1 MVTILRVLG
10 TVAAS
15 AALFGLSL
23 CPSDSLAKSPSD
35 GVTSVP
41 AAAATE
47 ADRLLRS
54 ETSSSKAKPSG
65 IVDDT
70 AFIRRATLDLL
81 GRSPTPEEVTSFVL
95 DPAKG
100 KRARLVDSLLADPK
114 FGENWGRYFRDVIL
128 YRKSEDRALIAAEAI
143 EKYLETS
150 LNENRSWD
158 KIATAFITAEG
169 DVTEKGETGIIFA
182 QQGRPEETVAEISRI
197 FMGVQIQCAQCHD
210 HPTDRWK
217 REQFHE
223 LAAFFPRVA
232 VRPIRDAGPR
242 AFQVVADDAPMG
254 PRRPNNNDNRFRG
267 SPEHYMPNLQDPQ
280 DKGTVMSPVFFVTGE
295 KLSQGANDDQRRT
308 SLAKWITASNNE
320 WFSKA
325 IVNRLWGELIGEGF
339 FEPLDDLGP
348 DRTPSAPQTLDYLA
362 KNFTSGGH
370 DLKNLFR
377 TIMATEAYQHEVR
390 PRRNPDETPFVASAA
405 QRLRSD
411 QLFTNLQNVLGLP
424 DQLGPPRG
432 EMAKGAAAGAGPAR
446 RFAGDLRFQFQQT
459 FGYDPSDR
467 RDEVSTSIP
476 QALAMMN
483 APYINSAA
491 AARPGT
497 RLGKLLTEITD
508 DKTLIAELYLLTLAR
523 EPSPEEI
530 KTCVSYVNK
539 TKNRNEAYED
549 ILWSLINTT
558 EFRYRN

>member
-1 MVTILRVLG
+1 MSAIFRVLTTSG
-10 TVAAS
+10 CLLVAICLSQDAPVRAAQSDSSALASS
-15 AALFGLSL
+15 AAE
-23 CPSDSLAKSPSD
+23 
-35 GVTSVP
+35 TN
-41 AAAATE
+41 
-47 ADRLLRS
+47 RLLS
-54 ETSSSKAKPSG
+54 AETADSKSSTAQL
-65 IVDDT
+65 VDDKT
-70 AFIRRATLDLL
+70 YIRRTTLDLL
-81 GRSPTPEEVTSFVL
+81 GRSPTPEEVTAFVL
-95 DPAKG
+95 DPSPA
-100 KRARLVDSLLADPK
+100 KRAQLVESLLADPQ

-128 YRKSEDRALIAAEAI
+128 YRKSEDRALIAAPAI
-143 EKYLETS
+143 FTYLQTA

-169 DVTEKGETGIIFA
+169 NVQEKGETGIIFA
-182 QQGRPEETVAEISRI
+182 QQGRPEETVSEISRI

-232 VRPIRDAGPR
+232 VRPIRDSMGR
-242 AFQVVADDAPMG
+242 EFQVVADDMPMG
-254 PRRPNNNDNRFRG
+254 PRRPGNDNRFRG
-267 SPEHYMPNLQDPQ
+267 SPQHYMPNLEDPQ
-280 DKGTVMSPVFFVTGE
+280 DKGTVMSPVFFVTGD
-295 KLSQGANDDQRRT
+295 KLSTSANDNQRRE
-308 SLAKWITASNNE
+308 SLAKWVTSPTNE
-320 WFSKA
+320 WFSKS
-325 IVNRLWGELIGEGF
+325 IVNRLWGELVGEGF

-362 KNFTSGGH
+362 KHFVSSGH
-370 DLKNLFR
+370 DVKNLFR
-377 TIMATEAYQHEVR
+377 VIMATDAYQRQVR
-390 PRRNPDETPFVASAA
+390 TRRNPDETPFAASAA

-432 EMAKGAAAGAGPAR
+432 EMAKGAGAGPAR

-467 RDEVSTSIP
+467 RDEVTTSIP

-483 APYINSAA
+483 AGYINNAVT
-491 AARPGT
+491 ARPGT
-497 RLGKLLTEITD
+497 RLSKLMSEISD
-508 DKTLIAELYLLTLAR
+508 DKTLIGELYLIALAR
-523 EPSPEEI
+523 EPSDEEL
-530 KTCVSYVNK
+530 KTCLGYVKK